1 MTKDLLSK
9 ITEQNEAVSK
19 MNLED
24 LESEHKYVL
33 DKMID
38 SRDNYDDLYGYYF
51 SLVVELYSRYILED
65 KNGGFKRMNNY
76 RKSLQKKIEDFT
88 ST

>member
-38 SRDNYDDLYGYYF
+38 SRDNYDDLY
-51 SLVVELYSRYILED
+51 
-65 KNGGFKRMNNY
+65 
-76 RKSLQKKIEDFT
+76 
-88 ST
+88 

>member
-1 MTKDLLSK
+1 MVKDLVSK
-9 ITEQNEAVSK
+9 LKEQNEYVGK
-19 MNLED
+19 LTLEK
-24 LESEHKYVL
+24 LESEHNYVL
-33 DKMID
+33 EKMIE

-51 SLVVELYSRYILED
+51 SLVVELYSRYVLED
-65 KNGGFKRMNNY
+65 KNGSFKRMCDY